1 MNNKPSGKF
10 RLDGLFRQN
19 IVLMS
24 GLVTAPI
31 IVAATT
37 FERALVL
44 TLSFLL
50 ISYSSIIICR
60 FIPREIVY
68 TVRIICYV
76 GVAAVMYIP
85 TALLMNAL
93 FPETASAVSIYI
105 EILVVNS
112 LILAKTESRFY
123 LMPMK
128 EMALDALMYIL
139 GYAIAAFAVGIIREF
154 LAFGSLFGLRVC
166 DAPMPAAKTTFF
178 GFILVGIL
186 AAVCRGVTTRR
197 RKRSESSGF
206 RIHVEGR
213 ENLKKVQTK
222 GYILAPTH
230 VSAIDPVFIVV
241 TRWGRRMVV
250 FAKKELFEISALLS
264 WFFRCCG
271 AVCVRGTRD
280 EVAVIEQ
287 TVEKCKNGETLLIF
301 PEGTREKEGK
311 LLPPKSGLFVIAAQ
325 AGVDVVPCRILYD
338 TPDGKMHL
346 LCKVRV
352 IYGEPMPAAQFAME
366 GRRDTKKL
374 RANKQAL
381 LDAWEKMGG

>member
-1 MNNKPSGKF
+1 MNNRTSGK
-10 RLDGLFRQN
+10 LSPDGLFRQN

-44 TLSFLL
+44 TLSFFL

-128 EMALDALMYIL
+128 EMALDALIYIL
-139 GYAIAAFAVGIIREF
+139 GYAVAAFVVGIIREF

-166 DAPMPAAKTTFF
+166 DSPMPAAKTTFF
-178 GFILVGIL
+178 GFILVGVL
-186 AAVCRGVTTRR
+186 AAVCRGITTRR
-197 RKRSESSGF
+197 RKRSENTGVI
-206 RIHVEGR
+206 R
-213 ENLKKVQTK
+213 K
-222 GYILAPTH
+222 GA
-230 VSAIDPVFIVV
+230 
-241 TRWGRRMVV
+241 
-250 FAKKELFEISALLS
+250 E
-264 WFFRCCG
+264 
-271 AVCVRGTRD
+271 
-280 EVAVIEQ
+280 
-287 TVEKCKNGETLLIF
+287 
-301 PEGTREKEGK
+301 
-311 LLPPKSGLFVIAAQ
+311 
-325 AGVDVVPCRILYD
+325 
-338 TPDGKMHL
+338 
-346 LCKVRV
+346 
-352 IYGEPMPAAQFAME
+352 
-366 GRRDTKKL
+366 
-374 RANKQAL
+374 
-381 LDAWEKMGG
+381 

>member
-1 MNNKPSGKF
+1 
-10 RLDGLFRQN
+10 
-19 IVLMS
+19 MS

-166 DAPMPAAKTTFF
+166 DAPMPARQDHVLRVHTC
-178 GFILVGIL
+178 GDP
-186 AAVCRGVTTRR
+186 RGGLP
-197 RKRSESSGF
+197 RSD
-206 RIHVEGR
+206 
-213 ENLKKVQTK
+213 
-222 GYILAPTH
+222 Y
-230 VSAIDPVFIVV
+230 
-241 TRWGRRMVV
+241 
-250 FAKKELFEISALLS
+250 
-264 WFFRCCG
+264 
-271 AVCVRGTRD
+271 
-280 EVAVIEQ
+280 
-287 TVEKCKNGETLLIF
+287 
-301 PEGTREKEGK
+301 
-311 LLPPKSGLFVIAAQ
+311 PPQEAQ
-325 AGVDVVPCRILYD
+325 R
-338 TPDGKMHL
+338 
-346 LCKVRV
+346 
-352 IYGEPMPAAQFAME
+352 
-366 GRRDTKKL
+366 KL
-374 RANKQAL
+374 RRYPK
-381 LDAWEKMGG
+381 GG

>member
-1 MNNKPSGKF
+1 MNNRTSGK
-10 RLDGLFRQN
+10 LSPDGLFRQN

-44 TLSFLL
+44 TLSFFL

-139 GYAIAAFAVGIIREF
+139 GYAVAAFVVGIIREF

-166 DAPMPAAKTTFF
+166 DSPMPAAKTTFF
-178 GFILVGIL
+178 GFILVGVL
-186 AAVCRGVTTRR
+186 AAVCRGITTRR
-197 RKRSESSGF
+197 RKRSENTGVI
-206 RIHVEGR
+206 R
-213 ENLKKVQTK
+213 K
-222 GYILAPTH
+222 GA
-230 VSAIDPVFIVV
+230 
-241 TRWGRRMVV
+241 
-250 FAKKELFEISALLS
+250 E
-264 WFFRCCG
+264 
-271 AVCVRGTRD
+271 
-280 EVAVIEQ
+280 
-287 TVEKCKNGETLLIF
+287 
-301 PEGTREKEGK
+301 
-311 LLPPKSGLFVIAAQ
+311 
-325 AGVDVVPCRILYD
+325 
-338 TPDGKMHL
+338 
-346 LCKVRV
+346 
-352 IYGEPMPAAQFAME
+352 
-366 GRRDTKKL
+366 
-374 RANKQAL
+374 
-381 LDAWEKMGG
+381 